1 VAILGVAAL
10 ADAGSILLVDDDE
23 AVSRVYVK
31 ALRREG
37 FRVFAT
43 SNALQAR
50 ELFQRETI
58 DLVLSDINMPGMSGI
73 QLLEALRRQDLDVP
87 VILMTGAPGI
97 ESATEAV
104 ALGAMRYLTKPI
116 DLGELERI
124 AHKAVGLHRL
134 ARVRREALADLG
146 LGERQLGDLA
156 GLNAGFGRCLSS
168 LWMAYQPIVLWSTH
182 SVFAYEALLRSPEPT
197 LPCPKS
203 VLDAADRL
211 NRVHDLGRT
220 IRRMVAQDIASFPEP
235 AQIFVNLHPH
245 DLLDDQLVLGDCP
258 LTDHSRRVVLEITE
272 RATLE
277 GMSDIRARVA
287 ALRGL
292 GYRIALDDLGAGYA
306 GLTSFAHLEPD
317 IVKIDRSLVE
327 NIGSDRTKQK
337 LLGSLTQLCG
347 QLDMRVICEGI
358 ETREERDTL
367 LGLDCDLLQGYL
379 FARPERLP
387 TPPITW

>member
-1 VAILGVAAL
+1 MAAGTPT
-10 ADAGSILLVDDDE
+10 DAGKILLVEDDE

-43 SNALQAR
+43 SNAAQAR
-50 ELFQRETI
+50 ELFQKESI
-58 DLVLSDINMPGMSGI
+58 DLVLSDINMPGMSGVE
-73 QLLEALRRQDLDVP
+73 LLKSLRIDNLDVP
-87 VILMTGAPGI
+87 VILMTGAPDI
-97 ESATEAV
+97 ASASKAV
-104 ALGAMRYLTKPI
+104 ELGAMRYLTKPI
-116 DLGELERI
+116 DIVELERT
-124 AHKAVGLHRL
+124 AHKAVGLHRF
-134 ARVRREALADLG
+134 ARIKRQALEQLGMAD
-146 LGERQLGDLA
+146 RQLGDLA
-156 GLNAGFGRCLSS
+156 GLDAGFGRCLSS
-168 LWMAYQPIVLWSTH
+168 LWMAYQPIVLWSAH
-182 SVFAYEALLRSPEPT
+182 RVFAYEALLRSPEPT

-220 IRRMVAQDIASFPEP
+220 IRRLVAEDIASFPEP
-235 AQIFVNLHPH
+235 AQIFVNLHPS
-245 DLLDDQLVLGDCP
+245 DLLDDELVLGDCP
-258 LTDHSRRVVLEITE
+258 LTEHSRRVVLEITE

-277 GMSDIRARVA
+277 GMTDIRARIA

-337 LLGSLTQLCG
+337 LLGSLAQLCG
-347 QLDMRVICEGI
+347 QLDMRVICEGV
-358 ETREERDTL
+358 ETQEERDML
-367 LGLDCDLLQGYL
+367 LTLDCDLLQGYL
-379 FARPERLP
+379 FARPERIP